1 MGAPLEYEARS
12 QCEAMCNG
20 VTECQFMVWGWNPL
34 ENYYRCATFTSCA
47 TRSAYQD
54 GDSSVFAKS
63 HGTGSTTTAPP
74 APTLA
79 PTPAPSESPT
89 PVPTPAPAPME
100 CDSCQACMA
109 NNNVCYPGTTK
120 SWCALYPQY
129 TWCGHRRLT
138 AMASHGSLRRGGA
151 PHTACVLSHTS
162 LCRLYRFSTGCVLQS
177 CALGLR
183 GNTSGSSCLSTAPQP

>member
-1 MGAPLEYEARS
+1 VAYADSWCDDDGAELFDNRWQDEYKSAPLEYEARS

-54 GDSSVFAKS
+54 GDSSVFAKN

-79 PTPAPSESPT
+79 PTPAPSASPT

-100 CDSCQACMA
+100 CGSCQACMA

-129 TWCGHRRLT
+129 TWCGQRRLT
-138 AMASHGSLRRGGA
+138 AMASHGSLRR
-151 PHTACVLSHTS
+151 
-162 LCRLYRFSTGCVLQS
+162 
-177 CALGLR
+177 
-183 GNTSGSSCLSTAPQP
+183 